1 MSLPRKLAFTLLV
14 FLLIAKVVSVVMR
27 GPSPLV
33 LDAAG
38 YWELGGL
45 VAEGDWLMMQ
55 RPIAFRTPAYPWL
68 IGLFRAVFDNP
79 LPVLVSFQG
88 LLWVAGIGLV
98 AALAVEISQ
107 RRQAAGLV
115 VAMAIPMLASVVYVA
130 TMLTETLFVF
140 SLVLHL
146 WAVARLTRRPSLW
159 AGVFVG
165 LTLGL
170 AILTRPVAMLVW
182 IADLIYVIT
191 CWHWIPNPS
200 TGPIGRRRGWISVAL
215 AGIVTVGCVSPWLAR
230 NHALFGKAMLTE
242 FVGRNVWI
250 VTFQDGSGAGL
261 DLPATAAAVQLK
273 TQLGDQGW
281 ERLAADERWR
291 ETWTVSK
298 ALTTSGMDDPS
309 ADRLMKAVATDAIA
323 ASPLAFGKKT
333 VRRWINFWRTRAT
346 ELPDQ
351 IADLDPDGTG
361 ARERLSSDL
370 FAGQPIWGVTVAPVA
385 TGLRHRWSN
394 SLAGNTLLMLATLAS
409 TMLLIWRRPT
419 RAAGLWLGAI
429 LGYFATITAVLEIP
443 AYRYRMIVEPI
454 VLLVIAL
461 AIVSISTCDGGLR
474 VWWGSGVKKF
484 VGQKTGENEEEI

>member
-14 FLLIAKVVSVVMR
+14 FLLIAKVVGVVLR

-55 RPIAFRTPAYPWL
+55 RPIAYRTPAYPWL

-79 LPVLVSFQG
+79 LPALVCFQS
-88 LLWVAGIGLV
+88 LLWIATIGLI
-98 AALAVEISQ
+98 AALAAELSR
-107 RRQAAGLV
+107 RRQAAWIV
-115 VAMAIPMLASVVYVA
+115 VILAIPMLSSVVYVA
-130 TMLTETLFVF
+130 TVLTETLFVF

-146 WAVARLTRRPSLW
+146 WSVARLTRRPSVWGGL
-159 AGVFVG
+159 FVG

-191 CWHWIPNPS
+191 CWYWIPTRS
-200 TGPIGRRRGWISVAL
+200 ASVICRRRGWISVAL

-230 NHALFGKAMLTE
+230 NQALFGKAMLTE
-242 FVGRNVWI
+242 FVGRNIWI

-261 DLPATAAAVQLK
+261 DLPESAAAAQLK
-273 TQLGDQGW
+273 SQLGDQAW
-281 ERLAADERWR
+281 EQLSADGRWR

-298 ALTTSGMDDPS
+298 ALAASGMDDPS
-309 ADRLMKAVATDAIA
+309 GDRLMKAVAADAIA

-333 VRRWINFWRTRAT
+333 LRRWVNFWRTRAT

-351 IADLDPDGTG
+351 VADLESG
-361 ARERLSSDL
+361 REGSREKLSADL
-370 FAGQPIWGVTVAPVA
+370 FARQTVWGVKVAPVA
-385 TGLRHRWSN
+385 TALRHRWSN
-394 SLAGNTLLMLATLAS
+394 SLAGNTFLMFVTIAS
-409 TMLLIWRRPT
+409 TMLLVWRRPT
-419 RAAGLWLGAI
+419 RAAGLWLAAI
-429 LGYFATITAVLEIP
+429 TGYFCTVTAVLEIP
-443 AYRYRMIVEPI
+443 AYRYRLVVEPI
-454 VLLVIAL
+454 VLLAIASAMAPFL
-461 AIVSISTCDGGLR
+461 FPNADINAANLNDAAP
-474 VWWGSGVKKF
+474 
-484 VGQKTGENEEEI
+484 EELTEPA